1 MSCSQLAPDIQT
13 DLFST
18 DVLANKAYLEQTVD
32 KKEDYDIDDNLIDLF
47 YNEGKL
53 YIKDLEKNDLSPDYS
68 GIRPKVWI
76 DGNPM
81 PDFYINHEEDKGY
94 PGLINLIGIESP
106 GLTASLAIGNNVVEM
121 IN

>member
-1 MSCSQLAPDIQT
+1 MRN
-13 DLFST
+13 LFL
-18 DVLANKAYLEQTVD
+18 DVFGV
-32 KKEDYDIDDNLIDLF
+32 
-47 YNEGKL
+47 G
-53 YIKDLEKNDLSPDYS
+53 IKDLEKNDLSPDYS

-76 DGNPM
+76 DENSM

-106 GLTASLAIGNNVVEM
+106 GLTASLAIGNNIVEM